1 MQITNLQTIVF
12 ITAVMGCLMTLVIF
26 FLKENYPKSIK
37 GLDDWM
43 VLPLLS
49 FIASALYSMQA
60 QWHHLISMA
69 LPNFLLLVALL
80 LQTRGTFRHF
90 GRTLQRRW
98 IYSILLPGLVFVVW
112 TSGKSEYFSHRLVF
126 ISSFTTAVLCAQLPL
141 LWRHKKDSFATYFML
156 CTIVAISLVM
166 LARAM
171 TAVIE
176 HTPAG
181 IYTYTPMQAIYLASY
196 SFGVLLLSI
205 AGILLASE
213 QLRKEMER
221 LLKYDSLT
229 GALTRRAALEY
240 GEDELARIHRTGSV
254 PDFSLL
260 MFDIDQFKMIND
272 QYGHQVGD
280 TVLADVVRTIEQTLR
295 RPSAIGRYGGEE
307 FLILLPETR
316 RDQAVQ
322 IAQRIQNHLSQALA
336 EPRVTIS
343 VGVASARVNDTLYA
357 MIGRADHALYMAKN
371 GGRNQIVVEE
381 TAAASP

>member
-112 TSGKSEYFSHRLVF
+112 TSGKTEYFSHRLVF

-166 LARAM
+166 LARAV
-171 TAVIE
+171 TAVVE
-176 HTPAG
+176 HTPTG

-205 AGILLASE
+205 SGILLAS
-213 QLRKEMER
+213 LSSV
-221 LLKYDSLT
+221 LLNLFFNGASSDSRD
-229 GALTRRAALEY
+229 AIEAA
-240 GEDELARIHRTGSV
+240 
-254 PDFSLL
+254 
-260 MFDIDQFKMIND
+260 K
-272 QYGHQVGD
+272 
-280 TVLADVVRTIEQTLR
+280 
-295 RPSAIGRYGGEE
+295 
-307 FLILLPETR
+307 
-316 RDQAVQ
+316 QAE
-322 IAQRIQNHLSQALA
+322 AH
-336 EPRVTIS
+336 
-343 VGVASARVNDTLYA
+343 
-357 MIGRADHALYMAKN
+357 
-371 GGRNQIVVEE
+371 
-381 TAAASP
+381 

>member
-37 GLDDWM
+37 GMDDWM

-90 GRTLQRRW
+90 GRTFQRRW

-112 TSGKSEYFSHRLVF
+112 TSGKTEYFSHRLVF

-141 LWRHKKDSFATYFML
+141 LWRHKKDSFAAYFML

-166 LARAM
+166 LARAV
-171 TAVIE
+171 TAVVE
-176 HTPAG
+176 HTPTG

-205 AGILLASE
+205 SGILLASE

-322 IAQRIQNHLSQALA
+322 IAQRIQNHLSQTLA
-336 EPRVTIS
+336 EPKVTIS
-343 VGVASARVNDTLYA
+343 VGLASARVDDTLYA

-381 TAAASP
+381 TAAASR

>member
-26 FLKENYPKSIK
+26 FLKVNYPKSIK

-49 FIASALYSMQA
+49 FIASALYSTQTR
-60 QWHHLISMA
+60 WHHLISMA

-90 GRTLQRRW
+90 GHTLQRRW
-98 IYSILLPGLVFVVW
+98 LYGILLPGLVFVVW
-112 TSGKSEYFSHRLVF
+112 SSGKSEYFSLRLVF
-126 ISSFTTAVLCAQLPL
+126 ISGFTTAVLCAQLPL

-166 LARAM
+166 LARAV
-171 TAVIE
+171 TALIE
-176 HTPAG
+176 PTPAG

-205 AGILLASE
+205 SGILLASE

-240 GEDELARIHRTGSV
+240 GEDELARTRRTGSAS
-254 PDFSLL
+254 DFSLL

-272 QYGHQVGD
+272 QYGHQMGD
-280 TVLADVVRTIEQTLR
+280 AVLTNVVQTIEQTLR

-307 FLILLPETR
+307 FMILLPETR
-316 RDQAVQ
+316 REQAFQ
-322 IAQRIQNHLSQALA
+322 IAQRIQNHLAQALA
-336 EPRVTIS
+336 EPKVTIS
-343 VGVASARVNDTLYA
+343 VGLATATAADTLYA
-357 MIGRADHALYMAKN
+357 MIGRADHALYVAKHN
-371 GGRNQIVVEE
+371 GRNQIVMEE
-381 TAAASP
+381 MAPAGH

>member
-1 MQITNLQTIVF
+1 M
-12 ITAVMGCLMTLVIF
+12 
-26 FLKENYPKSIK
+26 
-37 GLDDWM
+37 
-43 VLPLLS
+43 
-49 FIASALYSMQA
+49 
-60 QWHHLISMA
+60 
-69 LPNFLLLVALL
+69 
-80 LQTRGTFRHF
+80 
-90 GRTLQRRW
+90 
-98 IYSILLPGLVFVVW
+98 
-112 TSGKSEYFSHRLVF
+112 
-126 ISSFTTAVLCAQLPL
+126 LCAQLPL

-166 LARAM
+166 LARAV

-322 IAQRIQNHLSQALA
+322 IAQRIQNHLSQTLA
-336 EPRVTIS
+336 EPKVTIS
-343 VGVASARVNDTLYA
+343 VGLASARIDDTLYA

-371 GGRNQIVVEE
+371 SGRNQIVVED